1 MARPP
6 GGKVTVRAIA
16 AEAGV
21 SIATVSRV
29 MNGHI
34 PVAPETQELVRRAV
48 ERLGAPTPARRG
60 SAEGAVYVHCPYVL
74 TDYFGLIVSTV
85 AETLD
90 LHGRR
95 LLLGAGQA
103 SRPSIPLAS
112 LPDDRAVAGAVL
124 ILPPEPAAELEGLRA
139 RGLPFV
145 VIDPMVPLH
154 PDIAAVS
161 AAHTAGARS
170 VTAHLAGLGHRRVG
184 VINGPSEW
192 LASNSRM
199 VGHTSALA
207 ETGTLPAPELVRSI
221 EPTPEHGYAAACE
234 LLDLPR
240 RPTAI
245 VAFND
250 KAAAGAL
257 RAAYERGLRVPE
269 DLSITGF
276 DDLDLGRSTQPT
288 LTTVRQPLE
297 EMGRMAISLLMRLVD
312 RHTID
317 TLHVELATQLIV
329 RGSTGPAPRSA

>member
-1 MARPP
+1 MARLP
-6 GGKVTVRAIA
+6 GGRVTVRAIA

-29 MNGHI
+29 MNGHV
-34 PVAPETQELVRRAV
+34 PVAPETRELVRRAV
-48 ERLGAPTPARRG
+48 ERLGAPAPARRG

-74 TDYFGLIVSTV
+74 TDYFGLIVSSV

-95 LLLGAGQA
+95 LLLGAGRA
-103 SRPSIPLAS
+103 SHPSIPLAS
-112 LPDDRAVAGAVL
+112 LPDDPAVAGAIL
-124 ILPPEPAAELEGLRA
+124 ILPPEPSAELEALRG

-145 VIDPMVPLH
+145 VIDPMTPLH
-154 PDIAAVS
+154 PEIAAVS
-161 AAHTAGARS
+161 AAHAAGARS
-170 VTAHLAGLGHRRVG
+170 VTAHLTGLGHRRIG
-184 VINGPSEW
+184 VINGPGEW
-192 LASNSRM
+192 LASHARM

-207 ETGTLPAPELVRSI
+207 DTGTLHEQALTRRI
-221 EPTPEHGYAAACE
+221 EPTPEQGYAAACE
-234 LLDLPR
+234 LLDLPH

-276 DDLDLGRSTQPT
+276 DDLDLGRSTQPM

-297 EMGRMAISLLMRLVD
+297 EMGRMAVSLLMRLVD
-312 RHTID
+312 RHSID

-329 RGSTGPAPRSA
+329 RGSTGPVLRG

>member
-1 MARPP
+1 M
-6 GGKVTVRAIA
+6 
-16 AEAGV
+16 

-29 MNGHI
+29 MNGHV
-34 PVAPETQELVRRAV
+34 PVAPETRDLVRRAV
-48 ERLGAPTPARRG
+48 ERLGAPAPARRG

-74 TDYFGLIVSTV
+74 SDYFGLIVSSV

-103 SRPSIPLAS
+103 SHPSIPLAS
-112 LPDDRAVAGAVL
+112 LPDDPAVAGAIL
-124 ILPPEPAAELEGLRA
+124 ILPPEPSTDLEALRR

-145 VIDPMVPLH
+145 VIDPMTPLH

-170 VTAHLAGLGHRRVG
+170 VTAHLTGLGHRRIG
-184 VINGPSEW
+184 VINGPNEW
-192 LASNSRM
+192 LASASRM

-207 ETGTLPAPELVRSI
+207 ETGTLPAPDLVRSI
-221 EPTPEHGYAAACE
+221 EPTPEHGYVAASE
-234 LLDLPR
+234 LLDLPQR
-240 RPTAI
+240 QRPTAI

-276 DDLDLGRSTQPT
+276 DDLDLGRSTQPMI
-288 LTTVRQPLE
+288 TTVRQPLE
-297 EMGRMAISLLMRLVD
+297 EMGRMAVTLLMRLVD

-317 TLHVELATQLIV
+317 TLHVELATQLIP
-329 RGSTGPAPRSA
+329 RGSTGPAPGGSA